1 MAWDA
6 LVGRKAKGDYYD
18 PRTGEVFLQ
27 REEQINQ
34 EIADRLD
41 MLDMGAVEAE
51 LQSLTLSDE
60 PLEQWEGWGEYKKVA
75 ARAFL
80 RVGEGELRVNGQP
93 MWEYFGKAPRK
104 ARGFLRRL
112 TSFDEVAELLARM
125 EGVVWVWGS
134 SRETMR
140 QAKAAAHAIAKAL
153 MDYDGKLTERLTFS
167 GFGKTKLKGKKK
179 F

>member
-1 MAWDA
+1 MVWDA

-27 REEQINQ
+27 AGEDINQ
-34 EIADRLD
+34 EIATQLEILD
-41 MLDMGAVEAE
+41 LATVEAE

-60 PLEQWEGWGEYKKVA
+60 PLEQWEGWGNYKTA
-75 ARAFL
+75 TARAVL
-80 RVGEGELRVNGQP
+80 RLGEGELRVNGQP
-93 MWEYFGKAPRK
+93 IWEYFKGAGRK

-112 TSFDEVAELLARM
+112 TSLDEVAELLENM

-134 SRETMR
+134 SSETMR

-153 MDYDGKLTERLTFS
+153 MSYDGKLAEQLTFS
-167 GFGKTKLKGKKK
+167 GFGKATLKGKK
-179 F
+179 